1 MTNTIFSLVKKH
13 IHKSLST
20 IVPTKSQFKKRVER
34 YPLNPFPAFKKLNHL
49 QLQFFFLGF
58 YLWVLDSAS
67 FFCVSLTTKSLSEY
81 YGESIVDVNQG
92 IMYSLFLRVV
102 GTIIFGTI
110 NDAFSRKY
118 TYILICTLLCA
129 IQVSTPFCKNWNTF
143 LMTRCLFGMILGSS
157 FNVGFVTANENLII
171 HDEEDENDNVDE
183 NGNKKEKTRLN
194 TSLFQSLFQNAYPLG
209 YLIAQGAATRWAS
222 NKVSEWKNLFYF
234 TAALCPVAMVW
245 RLLLPESPKFVEN
258 KKLKAENKH
267 RDLETGS
274 IVDGAIGTDS
284 FFIGLFKTTGK
295 YWDKLFY
302 QCCIMI
308 AFCYTSHGSQ
318 DLFVTL
324 LTSLGYSKERRSN
337 INIIANVG
345 AIAGGTIGGYVSNYL
360 SIRFTILVG
369 IIIGCGVIYP
379 WGYVD
384 TYKDLSSFW
393 LQFAVQFGFANT
405 PRYLHSL
412 NSYGDMP
419 QYATIFIGTAYQVGT
434 LASAPASTIQSKIA
448 AKNNDNYS
456 GTMSI
461 FLAII
466 FVILFII
473 TLFGIDNDPIL
484 NEDDAEYQAQF
495 GAKQSTLDSDSL
507 EEKKLYDVEA
517 VESISSNS
525 MSLSKS
531 NNLTT

>member
-1 MTNTIFSLVKKH
+1 MTNTIFSSVKKH

-171 HDEEDENDNVDE
+171 HDEENENDNVDE

-284 FFIGLFKTTGK
+284 FFIGLFKTIGK

-507 EEKKLYDVEA
+507 VEKKLYDVEA

-525 MSLSKS
+525 MSLSKN